1 MAPRKKISSVVQ
13 HLNTKWGS
21 SRCAK
26 GELMLFPNDARVDMI
41 AISAKWTIKDC
52 CTAADVHVA
61 VGSPS
66 TFRLRF
72 NFVFHKKCSISVH
85 PH

>member
-1 MAPRKKISSVVQ
+1 
-13 HLNTKWGS
+13 
-21 SRCAK
+21 
-26 GELMLFPNDARVDMI
+26 MLFPNDTRVDII
-41 AISAKWTIKDC
+41 ASSAKWTLKDS

-72 NFVFHKKCSISVH
+72 SLFSINIFCPCELIIALNFQ
-85 PH
+85 

>member
-1 MAPRKKISSVVQ
+1 
-13 HLNTKWGS
+13 
-21 SRCAK
+21 
-26 GELMLFPNDARVDMI
+26 MLFPNDARVDMI
-41 AISAKWTIKDC
+41 ANSAKWTIKDS

-72 NFVFHKKCSISVH
+72 NFFFHKKCSISVH

>member
-1 MAPRKKISSVVQ
+1 
-13 HLNTKWGS
+13 
-21 SRCAK
+21 
-26 GELMLFPNDARVDMI
+26 MLFPNDARVDMI
-41 AISAKWTIKDC
+41 ANSAKWTLKDS

-72 NFVFHKKCSISVH
+72 NLFSIRSVLFLSIH
-85 PH
+85 INYKT